1 MLLSSYSDESDTLQT
16 KFQVSIFNRPQ
27 DMEGVPK
34 FHKYPT
40 CDRRLYNALAHR
52 LSELSIAALTTA
64 SARRTMSKLQR
75 TLYRS
80 KAPAPSTHTHRRQ
93 SICVCNSICP
103 LVTPVNCVE
112 SEQEAQLSQR

>member
-40 CDRRLYNALAHR
+40 CDRRLYNALAHI

-64 SARRTMSKLQR
+64 SARRTMSKLEH
-75 TLYRS
+75 TGLNLLHLLLTHIADSRS
-80 KAPAPSTHTHRRQ
+80 VCAIPS
-93 SICVCNSICP
+93 VP
-103 LVTPVNCVE
+103 
-112 SEQEAQLSQR
+112 